1 MSRTHPFEKL
11 LVIDFTHVLAGPAC
25 AYYLGLLGAEVIKV
39 ESLDRGDAI
48 RHRGGTDREA
58 AEEGMSTSYLT
69 QAAGKKSIAL
79 DLEAPDGLA
88 MFHSLLSRADV
99 LVENHIPTTMKRL
112 GLDERTLEERH
123 PHLIHCAMTGYG
135 RGGPQ
140 ENTAAYDVNIQAACG
155 LMDATGTTE
164 SGPIR
169 TGAPIL
175 DYSTAL
181 AASFAISAALVER
194 ARTGRGNFID
204 VSMLETGFS
213 LMSSTV
219 TDFLKTGNAPQRR
232 GNLANSRSPGAGSF
246 PCQSG
251 VMSLGVNEEAHF
263 RNLASALGRDDW
275 LSDPRFGKR
284 ESRKANADALA
295 KEIEE
300 ELSKKT
306 AQEWEPL
313 LQDAGVPA
321 ARLRGLQDALESEH
335 VQKRSY
341 VQTLEDGLSIP
352 TLPFRLGG
360 AKAYAPTSVP
370 PRHGADTETIR
381 NWIGRTSDPDRNEI
395 SEAAVEAALAVMTAH
410 IDALNAHD
418 EAALAET
425 LHFPQYRLAGA
436 NLKVWETSRRYF
448 DDFRA
453 RAGDDWVRSEFQN
466 VDILRASASKVHLEA
481 KVVRFNAKDE
491 EISSFPSLWV
501 ITHENGRWAAKFRSS
516 HAES

>member
-1 MSRTHPFEKL
+1 MSRTHPFEEL

-58 AEEGMSTSYLT
+58 VEKGMSTSYLT
-69 QAAGKKSIAL
+69 QGAGKKSIAL
-79 DLEAPDGLA
+79 DLEAPGGLA
-88 MFHSLLSRADV
+88 TFHDLLSRADV

-112 GLDERTLEERH
+112 GLDELTLEEQH

-155 LMDATGTTE
+155 LMDATGTAE

-169 TGAPIL
+169 TGAPVL

-194 ARTGRGNFID
+194 ARTGKGNFID

-246 PCQSG
+246 PCKTG
-251 VMSLGVNEEAHF
+251 VMSLGVNEESHF
-263 RNLASALGRDDW
+263 ENLAVALERGKW
-275 LSDPRFGKR
+275 LNDPRFEKR
-284 ESRKANADALA
+284 ESRKENADALA

-300 ELSKKT
+300 ELEKKT
-306 AQEWEPL
+306 AKEWEPI
-313 LQDAGVPA
+313 LQNAGVPA
-321 ARLRGLQDALESEH
+321 ARLKALPEALESEH
-335 VQKRSY
+335 VQKRGF
-341 VQTLEDGLSIP
+341 VQTLEDGLAVP

-360 AKAYAPTSVP
+360 AMAYTPTSAP

-381 NWIGRTSDPDRNEI
+381 NWIDRTSSKAQNEI
-395 SEAAVEAALAVMTAH
+395 SEAAVENALAVMTAH
-410 IDALNAHD
+410 IDALNVRH
-418 EAALAET
+418 ETVLAET
-425 LHFPQYRLAGA
+425 LHFPHYRLAGED
-436 NLKVWETSRRYF
+436 LKVWETPEHYF
-448 DDFRA
+448 DDFLS
-453 RAGDDWVRSEFQN
+453 RAGDEWARSEFKNIQ
-466 VDILRASASKVHLEA
+466 VQSASTNKVHLEA
-481 KVVRFNAKDE
+481 TVVRFDAQGQ

-501 ITHENGRWAAKFRSS
+501 ITCEDGRWAVKFRSS
-516 HAES
+516 NAES